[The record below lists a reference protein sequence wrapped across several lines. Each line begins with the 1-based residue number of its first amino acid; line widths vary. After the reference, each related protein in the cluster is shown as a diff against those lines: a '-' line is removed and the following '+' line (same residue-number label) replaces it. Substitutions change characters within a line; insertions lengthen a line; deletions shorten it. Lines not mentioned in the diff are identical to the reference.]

1 MTNSRLGI
9 IADDLTGALD
19 ATAPFAKRGVPS
31 LIVTSAKELFALLSA
46 EHNLHHQVIAVNTGS
61 RHLCKE
67 QAKAKVNHAIQ
78 ALRAA
83 GVRHWYKKVDS
94 TLRGQPVAESLSMA
108 QQLDLRLV
116 FCPAAP
122 GQQRTVI
129 DGDIYVDGVALA
141 VSVYADDA
149 ISPAARKTL
158 AEQFAAEDVY
168 VAKCNLSTIDQLPT
182 DHCILDASVQADLNR
197 IGRLVISSSHTRQSL
212 SVGAAGLAEG
222 LAQALYPKLK
232 PAMPAFRRIQKRVY
246 IVGSRNDRAK
256 AQIRALLDDKPELK
270 MAHALHDSVDVI
282 RCADIVTPGQI
293 DQSKLEPTVVANQL
307 GQAALAHLSD
317 ERGSDQLL
325 FLCGGD
331 VALASL
337 EALSIQCLEPQGEWL
352 PGVSLSRVYPGDG
365 PYVMTKPGG
374 FGAVDVLKR
383 IEELIG

>member
-1 MTNSRLGI
+1 MTTARLGI

-31 LIVTSAKELFALLSA
+31 LVVTSANDLFALLSA
-46 EHNLHHQVIAVNTGS
+46 EHDLHHHVIAVSTGS
-61 RHLCKE
+61 RHLGKD
-67 QAKAKVNHAIQ
+67 QAKAKVHQAIQ
-78 ALRAA
+78 ALKAA
-83 GVRHWYKKVDS
+83 GVHHWYKKVDS

-108 QQLDLRLV
+108 QQLDLQLV

-122 GQQRTVI
+122 DQQRTVI
-129 DGDIYVDGVALA
+129 DADIYVDGVALA
-141 VSVYADDA
+141 ESIYAEDA
-149 ISPAARKTL
+149 LSPADRKTL
-158 AEQFAAEDVY
+158 AEQFAAEAVD
-168 VAKCNLSTIDQLPT
+168 VAKCNLSTSDQLPAC
-182 DHCILDASVQADLNR
+182 HCIVDAGVQADLNKIAHR
-197 IGRLVISSSHTRQSL
+197 VLSSSNARQYL

-222 LAQALYPKLK
+222 LAQALYPTRK
-232 PAMPAFRRIQKRVY
+232 PATPALCRIQKRVY
-246 IVGSRNDRAK
+246 IVGSRNDRAN
-256 AQIRALLDDKPELK
+256 AQIQALLGEQPQLK

-293 DQSKLEPTVVANQL
+293 DQSKLDPAFVANQL
-307 GQAALAHLSD
+307 GQAAVAHLNN
-317 ERGSDQLL
+317 ERRSDQLV

-374 FGAVDVLKR
+374 FGAVDVLQH
-383 IEELIG
+383 IEKSIR